1 MAALFCPCG
10 MTFRSLPLALALL
23 IAPALELHAQG
34 RRQPLPPGSEETA
47 MKKPAQTYSIDGHFE
62 AFSKKL
68 IGQERWMCKII
79 TGGGITQ
86 YEAKDS
92 AGQWYAVRLVSGG
105 THQSTIEKKR
115 P

>member
-1 MAALFCPCG
+1 
-10 MTFRSLPLALALL
+10 
-23 IAPALELHAQG
+23 
-34 RRQPLPPGSEETA
+34 
-47 MKKPAQTYSIDGHFE
+47 MKKPAQTYSIDGQSVSKEDFE